1 MNASPRVAV
10 VILTHQ
16 QREMTLECLD
26 FVMRMEGP
34 GFDVVVWDNGST
46 DDTVAAVTG
55 RFPQVVA
62 HHSPTNLG
70 VASGR
75 NAGAALA
82 VQHFSPTH
90 ILFLDNDIE
99 VDPGFLAALLD
110 GFGSDGR
117 VGQTQAKLRFYD
129 ARERLN
135 DGGGCRISFWRGTT
149 VPVGF
154 DEVDEGQHD
163 VRRDCI
169 ACGGAMMTSAS
180 GKRAPVL

>member
-62 HHSPTNLG
+62 HHNPKNLG
-70 VASGR
+70 GAS
-75 NAGAALA
+75 
-82 VQHFSPTH
+82 
-90 ILFLDNDIE
+90 
-99 VDPGFLAALLD
+99 
-110 GFGSDGR
+110 
-117 VGQTQAKLRFYD
+117 
-129 ARERLN
+129 
-135 DGGGCRISFWRGTT
+135 
-149 VPVGF
+149 
-154 DEVDEGQHD
+154 
-163 VRRDCI
+163 
-169 ACGGAMMTSAS
+169 
-180 GKRAPVL
+180 